1 MWVPVCIY
9 SGCQLSDC
17 EHHETAKPDSALTLT
32 GLLTTTDSN
41 IIEAAMEKSTTHP
54 QERDSHTLN
63 KFIWR
68 FLALSTAKPRLITIE
83 AETEAEARQQSPDG
97 CVMVFSARFRAGVSH
112 A

>member
-1 MWVPVCIY
+1 M
-9 SGCQLSDC
+9 
-17 EHHETAKPDSALTLT
+17 K
-32 GLLTTTDSN
+32 N
-41 IIEAAMEKSTTHP
+41 STTHP
-54 QERDSHTLN
+54 QGRDSHTLN

-83 AETEAEARQQSPDG
+83 AATEAEARQQSPDG

>member
-1 MWVPVCIY
+1 MYISFFDYVY
-9 SGCQLSDC
+9 
-17 EHHETAKPDSALTLT
+17 LTKRVKKKARQCANT
-32 GLLTTTDSN
+32 NGLLTTTDSN
-41 IIEAAMEKSTTHP
+41 IIEAAMKKSTTHP

-68 FLALSTAKPRLITIE
+68 FLALNTAKPRLITIE